1 MKNAKQNV
9 QKNVQDAKLR
19 SKKKDEVKTIPYI
32 PLTKVIDEGIMAPD
46 RESCIVNGIDYGSFA
61 AGMDWMCAYLMT
73 LPQLDIV
80 ETEEI
85 KKMNA
90 EEVDPLDIIKTYE
103 EFFGFADDDDDDCDG
118 CDGRFCCDGCHDES
132 DVERILKD
140 LDNAIDGQCEYLTGS
155 GEKVADILAEAAYA
169 IRALSEH

>member
-1 MKNAKQNV
+1 MRSDKM
-9 QKNVQDAKLR
+9 R
-19 SKKKDEVKTIPYI
+19 SKKKDETKTIPYI

-46 RESCIVNGIDYGSFA
+46 RESCIKNDIDPDSFA
-61 AGMDWMCAYLMT
+61 AGIDWMCAYLMT
-73 LPQLDIV
+73 LPRLDIV

-103 EFFGFADDDDDDCDG
+103 EFFGFADDGDYDDCDG
-118 CDGRFCCDGCHDES
+118 CDGQFCCDGCCDES
-132 DVERILKD
+132 DVERVLKD

-155 GEKVADILAEAAYA
+155 GEKVADILAEAAYV
-169 IRALSEH
+169 IRALSKH

>member
-1 MKNAKQNV
+1 
-9 QKNVQDAKLR
+9 
-19 SKKKDEVKTIPYI
+19 
-32 PLTKVIDEGIMAPD
+32 
-46 RESCIVNGIDYGSFA
+46 
-61 AGMDWMCAYLMT
+61 
-73 LPQLDIV
+73 
-80 ETEEI
+80 
-85 KKMNA
+85 MNA

-103 EFFGFADDDDDDCDG
+103 EFFGFANDDDDDDCG
-118 CDGRFCCDGCHDES
+118 HCDGRFCCDGCHDES